1 MDGQRR
7 LWKAVASARRALT
20 FEQLYI
26 AIQKGLLYAVLSI
39 TVVYTMSRFFVLPYY
54 SEIAFI
60 TGGIGLVIPLLLVL
74 MTRPKQRDALL
85 YLDQFYPHNELV
97 TVLTTKEQHPLLA
110 TLRKQAESQIDQV
123 LGAFRKRPKQ
133 VLQKKVLAYA
143 LGTGVL
149 FLLLLV
155 FPAATQQEAKNI
167 EADRAIT
174 KAIKKETKQQLEK
187 PVPEQAKKQLAE
199 LQKALEKA
207 KTSDEALKE
216 LVKTQKEL
224 AKLSQDL
231 QVQSL
236 DQQSTAKGE
245 LTALQAVNKTL
256 AESAS
261 SAQSQMSALGK
272 PIDLSTQKVIAS
284 MNQQTN
290 GATNQQSNN
299 ASANSSTNAST
310 TAGQTGSATSSQS
323 NGTGSSSTSSNT
335 NQNSQ
340 SQSGQGQSGQGGQG
354 QGQGQGQSQGQGG
367 QGSGQGNSGGQGSGG
382 KGGLFGGSGSG
393 GRDLIAVPQ
402 RIGEANEQIVDSGV
416 QNEGESIK
424 EKGTVPA
431 TKGEVRPYSDVL
443 GTYEESYRQSTERLQ
458 LPNDLQQ
465 MVQQYF
471 TSIEK

>member
-20 FEQLYI
+20 YEQLYI

-39 TVVYTMSRFFVLPYY
+39 TLVYTISRFFVLPYY

-60 TGGIGLVIPLLLVL
+60 TGGIGFVTPLLLAL

-85 YLDQFYPHNELV
+85 CLDQFYPHNELV

-110 TLRKQAESQIDQV
+110 TLRTQAESQIDQV

-174 KAIKKETKQQLEK
+174 KAIKKEAKQQLEK

-199 LQKALEKA
+199 LQKALEEA
-207 KTSDEALKE
+207 KTSEAALKE
-216 LVKTQKEL
+216 LVKAQKEL

-231 QVQSL
+231 L
-236 DQQSTAKGE
+236 AETPEQQTTAKGE
-245 LTALQAVNKTL
+245 LTALQEVNKTL

-261 SAQSQMSALGK
+261 NAQSQMSALGK

-284 MNQQTN
+284 MNQQTS
-290 GATNQQSNN
+290 GATNQQSSN
-299 ASANSSTNAST
+299 ASANAST
-310 TAGQTGSATSSQS
+310 TAGQTGNATSSQS
-323 NGTGSSSTSSNT
+323 NGTASSSTSSNA

-340 SQSGQGQSGQGGQG
+340 SQSGQGQSGQGQG
-354 QGQGQGQSQGQGG
+354 QGKGQSQGQGG
-367 QGSGQGNSGGQGSGG
+367 QGSGQGTGSGQGSGG

-402 RIGEANEQIVDSGV
+402 RIGEANEHTIDSGV
-416 QNEGESIK
+416 QNEGEGIK

-431 TKGEVRPYSDVL
+431 TKGEVRPYADVL

-471 TSIEK
+471 TEIEK

>member
-20 FEQLYI
+20 YEQLYI

-39 TVVYTMSRFFVLPYY
+39 TLVYTISRFFVLPYY
-54 SEIAFI
+54 SGIAII
-60 TGGIGLVIPLLLVL
+60 TGGIAFVTPLLLAL

-85 YLDQFYPHNELV
+85 CLDQFYPHNELV

-110 TLRKQAESQIDQV
+110 TLRTQAESQIDQV

-133 VLQKKVLAYA
+133 LLQKKVLAYA

-199 LQKALEKA
+199 LQKALEEA
-207 KTSDEALKE
+207 KTSEAALKE

-231 QVQSL
+231 LAQSL

-261 SAQSQMSALGK
+261 NAQSQMSALGK

-290 GATNQQSNN
+290 GTSNQQSSN
-299 ASANSSTNAST
+299 ASASPST
-310 TAGQTGSATSSQS
+310 TAGQTGNATSSQS
-323 NGTGSSSTSSNT
+323 NGTASSSTSSTSSNA

-340 SQSGQGQSGQGGQG
+340 SQSGQGQSGQGQG
-354 QGQGQGQSQGQGG
+354 QGKGQGQSQGQGG
-367 QGSGQGNSGGQGSGG
+367 QGSGQGNGSGQGSGG

-402 RIGEANEQIVDSGV
+402 RIGEANEQTVDSGV
-416 QNEGESIK
+416 QNEGEGIK
-424 EKGTVPA
+424 EKGTVSA
-431 TKGEVRPYSDVL
+431 TKGEVRPYADVL

-471 TSIEK
+471 TEIEK

>member
-20 FEQLYI
+20 YEQLYI

-39 TVVYTMSRFFVLPYY
+39 TLVYTISRFFVLPYY

-60 TGGIGLVIPLLLVL
+60 TGGIGFVTPLVL
-74 MTRPKQRDALL
+74 ALVKRPKQRDALL
-85 YLDQFYPHNELV
+85 CLDQFYPHNELV

-110 TLRKQAESQIDQV
+110 TLRTQAESQIDQV

-199 LQKALEKA
+199 LQKALEEA
-207 KTSDEALKE
+207 KTSEAALKE

-231 QVQSL
+231 L
-236 DQQSTAKGE
+236 AETPEQQTTAKGE
-245 LTALQAVNKTL
+245 LTALQEVNKTL

-261 SAQSQMSALGK
+261 NAQSQMSALGK

-284 MNQQTN
+284 MNQQTS
-290 GATNQQSNN
+290 GATNQQSSN
-299 ASANSSTNAST
+299 ASASPST
-310 TAGQTGSATSSQS
+310 TAGQTGNATSSQS
-323 NGTGSSSTSSNT
+323 NGTASSSTSSNA

-340 SQSGQGQSGQGGQG
+340 SQSGQGQSGQGQG
-354 QGQGQGQSQGQGG
+354 QGKGQGQSQGQGG
-367 QGSGQGNSGGQGSGG
+367 QGSGQGTGSGQGAGG
-382 KGGLFGGSGSG
+382 KGGLRGGSGSG

-402 RIGEANEQIVDSGV
+402 RIGEANEQTIDSGI
-416 QNEGESIK
+416 QNEGEGIK

-431 TKGEVRPYSDVL
+431 TKGEVRPYADVL

-471 TSIEK
+471 TEIEK

>member
-20 FEQLYI
+20 YEQLYI
-26 AIQKGLLYAVLSI
+26 AIQNGLLYAVLSI
-39 TVVYTMSRFFVLPYY
+39 TLVYTISRFFVLPYY
-54 SEIAFI
+54 SEMAFILGGIAFVVRLI
-60 TGGIGLVIPLLLVL
+60 LALVK
-74 MTRPKQRDALL
+74 RPKQRESLL
-85 YLDQFYPHNELV
+85 LLDQFYPHNELV
-97 TVLTTKEQHPLLA
+97 TVLTTKELQPLLD
-110 TLRKQAESQIDQV
+110 TLRVQAERQIDQV
-123 LGAFRKRPKQ
+123 LAAFHKRPKQ
-133 VLQKKVLAYA
+133 LLQKKALAYA
-143 LGTGVL
+143 LGTCIL

-167 EADRAIT
+167 EADRSIT

-199 LQKALEKA
+199 LQKALEEA

-224 AKLSQDL
+224 AKLKQDL
-231 QVQSL
+231 LAESL
-236 DQQSTAKGE
+236 DQQPTAKGE
-245 LTALQAVNKTL
+245 LTALQEVNKTL

-261 SAQSQMSALGK
+261 NAQSKMSTLGK
-272 PIDLSTQKVIAS
+272 PIDLTTQKVIAS
-284 MNQQTN
+284 MNQQSSITGANQSTN
-290 GATNQQSNN
+290 SSTIAGQSNN
-299 ASANSSTNAST
+299 
-310 TAGQTGSATSSQS
+310 ATSSQS
-323 NGTGSSSTSSNT
+323 NGTTSSTSSTSTNA

-340 SQSGQGQSGQGGQG
+340 SQSGQGQSGQGQG
-354 QGQGQGQSQGQGG
+354 QGQGG
-367 QGSGQGNSGGQGSGG
+367 QGKGGGQGSGSL
-382 KGGLFGGSGSG
+382 GGLLGGSGSG

-402 RIGEANEQIVDSGV
+402 RVGEANEQTIDGGI
-416 QNEGESIK
+416 QNEGERIK

-431 TKGEVRPYSDVL
+431 TKGEVRPYADVL
-443 GTYEESYRQSTERLQ
+443 GTYEESFRQSTERLQ